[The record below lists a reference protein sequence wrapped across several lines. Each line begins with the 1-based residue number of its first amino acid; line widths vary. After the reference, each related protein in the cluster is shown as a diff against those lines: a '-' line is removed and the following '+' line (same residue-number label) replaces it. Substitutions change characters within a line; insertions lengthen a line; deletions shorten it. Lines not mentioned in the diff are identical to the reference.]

1 MKKLVQERFKGYEK
15 FAEDSL
21 RGTKFSQNKI
31 RGMKFFTKKIR
42 GRKKMGSREK
52 MLQAG
57 TPPLNKCPA
66 LYHILNKCLKIERSY
81 TINNIYKITESETL
95 ELLSRV
101 GKFQNELKK
110 KDSLV

>member
-42 GRKKMGSREK
+42 GSKKMGSREK
-52 MLQAG
+52 NDPG
-57 TPPLNKCPA
+57 
-66 LYHILNKCLKIERSY
+66 
-81 TINNIYKITESETL
+81 
-95 ELLSRV
+95 
-101 GKFQNELKK
+101 G
-110 KDSLV
+110 

>member
-1 MKKLVQERFKGYEK
+1 MQEVLERSWALLSIKGLSNIYDRQFKGYQKFVKLGGMKKLVQERFKGYEK

-52 MLQAG
+52 NAPG
-57 TPPLNKCPA
+57 GYPPP
-66 LYHILNKCLKIERSY
+66 E
-81 TINNIYKITESETL
+81 
-95 ELLSRV
+95 
-101 GKFQNELKK
+101 
-110 KDSLV
+110 

>member
-42 GRKKMGSREK
+42 GRKKWV
-52 MLQAG
+52 
-57 TPPLNKCPA
+57 
-66 LYHILNKCLKIERSY
+66 
-81 TINNIYKITESETL
+81 
-95 ELLSRV
+95 V
-101 GKFQNELKK
+101 GKKCSGWVQKYHHFYKYVVPSK
-110 KDSLV
+110 PF

>member
-52 MLQAG
+52 KCSG
-57 TPPLNKCPA
+57 RVPPK
-66 LYHILNKCLKIERSY
+66 
-81 TINNIYKITESETL
+81 
-95 ELLSRV
+95 
-101 GKFQNELKK
+101 
-110 KDSLV
+110 